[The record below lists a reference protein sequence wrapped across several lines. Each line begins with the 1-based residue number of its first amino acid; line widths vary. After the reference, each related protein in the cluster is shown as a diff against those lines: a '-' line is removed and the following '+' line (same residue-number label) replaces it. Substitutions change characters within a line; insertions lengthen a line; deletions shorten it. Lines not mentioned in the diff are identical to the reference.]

1 MKAWPSIGQIRWGW
15 FLAAA
20 AVLLL
25 WPVFADTHT
34 PTVLLI
40 WALFALSLGLMWG
53 YAGLLSFGHS
63 AYFGLGAYTYAIA
76 VINIGE
82 STVPLLL
89 AVLVPAV
96 VAAVI
101 GAMMFYG
108 RISDVYMGVITL
120 VVTLILFKFMSATA
134 GDQYAIGDARLG
146 GFNGIPGF
154 PILNVPGMPE
164 ISLFGVPM
172 YYIAAVSLLGCYLI
186 SRWILARSFGRVLV
200 GIRENE
206 ARCEL
211 LGYSVPAYKTAIFT
225 ISAAMAG
232 LAGCLFANWT
242 EIVTP
247 GVFSLRSA
255 AEVIVW
261 TIVGGVGTLIGPVL
275 GAMALG
281 MVKLLLGEQT
291 VIDNSLLLGLI
302 LVVVVLAI
310 PRGVVPALQ
319 GWWRGRARIRVQR
332 AGHGRVRQRATTV
345 RSGESAT
352 GWRRDAPGGSG
363 ASAEAPGTGGRLPAQ
378 RAVRP

>member
-1 MKAWPSIGQIRWGW
+1 VKTWPSIGRLRWGW
-15 FLAAA
+15 FLTG
-20 AVLLL
+20 AVTLLVL
-25 WPVFADTHT
+25 PVFTDTHT

-63 AYFGLGAYTYAIA
+63 AYFGLGAYTYAVA

-82 STVPLLL
+82 STGPLLL
-89 AVLVPAV
+89 AILIPAA

-120 VVTLILFKFMSATA
+120 VVTLILFKFMNATA

-146 GFNGIPGF
+146 GFNGMPGF
-154 PILNVPGMPE
+154 HVLNVPGLPE
-164 ISLFGVPM
+164 ASLFGTPM
-172 YYIAAVSLLGCYLI
+172 YYVAAAVLLGCYLL

-232 LAGCLFANWT
+232 LAGCLFANWA

-247 GVFSLRSA
+247 GVFALKSA
-255 AEVIVW
+255 AEVIIWV
-261 TIVGGVGTLIGPVL
+261 IVGGLGTLIGPVL

-291 VIDNSLLLGLI
+291 VIDNSLILGAI

-310 PRGVVPALQ
+310 PRGVVPAVQ
-319 GWWRGRARIRVQR
+319 GWWRGRAR
-332 AGHGRVRQRATTV
+332 VR
-345 RSGESAT
+345 
-352 GWRRDAPGGSG
+352 
-363 ASAEAPGTGGRLPAQ
+363 AQ
-378 RAVRP
+378 RKVHARPRRRLQSAQAERV